1 MIKDDPD
8 SFDLSHSS
16 SLNEGADSFISNHQD
31 QHPPEQLP
39 SPELNLQ
46 ADAVPLPPS
55 VELPPNPE
63 LALPTYPVP
72 PTDPKA
78 KGKKVTTPTPEEG
91 GKTRRKLTKKAKE
104 AAKEEPKA
112 PPKHEISEEE
122 RRNILR
128 QYSRILRSARP
139 VLKDDDAKRIKRAF
153 ALAMEAHAGV
163 RRKSGELYIFHPL
176 EVARIVVEEMS
187 LGATSIIC
195 ALLHDVVE
203 DTEWELKDIE
213 EQFGVKVRKIIDG
226 LTKIKG
232 VTIESDSSEQA
243 ENYKK
248 MLLTISEDIRV
259 VLVKIADRLHNMRTL
274 DSMTREKQMKIK
286 SETEFI
292 YAPLAHRLGLYTIKS
307 ELEDLCLKFTDGE
320 TYTDIVKKIKRTEPA
335 RNRFVKE
342 FVKPIE
348 DALRKHNLTFAIKHR
363 VKSIHSIYN
372 KIKKQDVTF
381 DEVYDLFA
389 IRIIIDSPPE
399 REKQDCWSA
408 YSIVTDFYQPNP
420 SRLRDWVSLPKANG
434 YESLHT
440 TVMSPIG
447 QWVEVQIRTVRMD
460 EIAERGL
467 AAHWKYKQYR
477 AGGMSIE
484 QGIEE
489 WLKRVRETL
498 ENKDIGALEFVEDFR
513 RNLFNEEV
521 FVFTPRG
528 ELRTFP
534 SGATVLDFA
543 FDIHSE
549 VGAHCVAAKVNKK
562 LVPHNYPLRNG
573 DQVEI
578 LTSSKPKANEGWLK
592 FVTTTKARLKIKE
605 YLKEERRKVISE
617 GKEIIYRKLRQMKID
632 PAPQI
637 YAQMVAYFNLRS
649 EPELFYQVGKG
660 MIDHKLIKKFNDPS
674 LKAKPAVG
682 GPATELPK
690 PKPVKPNNE
699 YLMIG
704 GLNDSIKYELSK
716 CCEPIPG
723 DEIFGVTTT
732 SKGIKIHRANCPNA
746 SNIMA
751 KFGNRI
757 VRVKWANETVEE
769 FDANIRVVGSDRMG
783 LVSDVTR
790 LISAQLRVNI
800 VALSFDTRAGV
811 FEGNI
816 TLAVRDSDQLEKM
829 IAELN
834 NIDGVVSVTRYHL

>member
-8 SFDLSHSS
+8 GTDLPHSFEPNDKHTYYQDNLDSITLVPPVVAPLLDQEPPP
-16 SLNEGADSFISNHQD
+16 SLELATGGDPVPPQPDPD
-31 QHPPEQLP
+31 QVVI
-39 SPELNLQ
+39 SPEANPKPGRKP
-46 ADAVPLPPS
+46 AKESKKAAK
-55 VELPPNPE
+55 EMAKLPPNQ
-63 LALPTYPVP
+63 
-72 PTDPKA
+72 
-78 KGKKVTTPTPEEG
+78 
-91 GKTRRKLTKKAKE
+91 
-104 AAKEEPKA
+104 
-112 PPKHEISEEE
+112 EISEEE
-122 RRNILR
+122 RRSILR

-232 VTIESDSSEQA
+232 AIIESGSSEQA

-248 MLLTISEDIRV
+248 MILTISEDIRV

-274 DSMTREKQMKIK
+274 DSMPTEKQYKIAA
-286 SETEFI
+286 ETNFI

-307 ELEDLCLKFTDGE
+307 ELEDLCLKFSDRL
-320 TYTDIVKKIKRTEPA
+320 TYQEIIRKIKRTEPA

-348 DALRKHNLTFAIKHR
+348 DALRKHNLACTIKHR
-363 VKSIHSIYN
+363 LKSVHSIYN

-381 DEVYDLFA
+381 EEVYDLFA
-389 IRIIIDSPPE
+389 IRIILNSPPE

-420 SRLRDWVSLPKANG
+420 SRLRDWVSLPKTNG

-440 TVMSPIG
+440 TVMSSIG

-460 EIAERGL
+460 EIAEKGL
-467 AAHWKYKQYR
+467 AAHWKYKQHR
-477 AGGMSIE
+477 AGGISIE

-513 RNLFNEEV
+513 RNLFSEEV

-528 ELRTFP
+528 ELRSFP

-543 FDIHSE
+543 FDIHTE
-549 VGAHCVAAKVNKK
+549 VGAHCMGAKVNQR
-562 LVPHNYPLRNG
+562 LVPFNHPLRSG

-578 LTSSKPKANEGWLK
+578 LTHSKPRANEGWLK
-592 FVTTTKARLKIKE
+592 FVTTTKARVKIKE
-605 YLKEERRKVISE
+605 YLKEERRKVINE
-617 GKEIIYRKLRQMKID
+617 GKEVVYRKLRQMKID
-632 PAPQI
+632 PSHQV
-637 YAQMVAYFNLRS
+637 YAQMVAYFNLKS

-660 MIDHKLIKKFNDPS
+660 MIDHKLIKKFNELATPS
-674 LKAKPAVG
+674 KPVVG
-682 GPATELPK
+682 APATEPSK
-690 PKPVKPNNE
+690 PKPSKPNND

-704 GLNDSIKYELSK
+704 GTNDNIKYELSK

-732 SKGIKIHRANCPNA
+732 SKGIKIHRASCPNA
-746 SNIMA
+746 ANILA

-757 VRVKWANETVEE
+757 VRVKWASETVEE
-769 FDANIRVVGSDRMG
+769 FDANIRVIGSDRMG

-790 LISAQLRVNI
+790 LISAQLKVNI

-829 IAELN
+829 IAELSG
-834 NIDGVVSVTRYHL
+834 IDGVVSVTRYHL